1 MDGPCVVQYPKDG
14 IVPYAQNVTGEPFAV
29 GKWQTLIPGGQ
40 DAVILAYG
48 RMTLNAIQASE
59 LLVKCGLSVGV
70 IDCCSLKPMDMD
82 CLRALFARGAKL
94 ITVEEGEMI
103 GGFGSE
109 IARVCVEENAD
120 APIQII
126 GLENRFITHGSVPE
140 LLELKESWT
149 TRRKVM
155 SDKKRV
161 DVALVERGLAQSREK
176 AQALVMS
183 GVVYIGENKVDK
195 ASAQVTPEDE
205 LIVRQTGTGY
215 VSRGAL
221 KLEKGLA
228 VFGVEAKDRVAMDL
242 GASTGGFT
250 DVLLQNGAAHVY
262 AIDVGYG
269 QLDWKL
275 RNDPRVTVMERTNAR
290 YLTADDL
297 PLRPTLGVMDVSFI
311 SITKILPAAAAI
323 MGENGEFISLIKP
336 QFEAGRDRVGKKGVV
351 RDAQVHLDVVK
362 EILHFIDADMGW
374 TAQNLSFSPIKGPEG
389 NIEFLVHIL
398 PKERATHSVTE
409 QEAAEVVRQAHESL
423 GNA

>member
-1 MDGPCVVQYPKDG
+1 
-14 IVPYAQNVTGEPFAV
+14 
-29 GKWQTLIPGGQ
+29 
-40 DAVILAYG
+40 
-48 RMTLNAIQASE
+48 
-59 LLVKCGLSVGV
+59 
-70 IDCCSLKPMDMD
+70 
-82 CLRALFARGAKL
+82 
-94 ITVEEGEMI
+94 
-103 GGFGSE
+103 
-109 IARVCVEENAD
+109 
-120 APIQII
+120 
-126 GLENRFITHGSVPE
+126 
-140 LLELKESWT
+140 
-149 TRRKVM
+149 M

-195 ASAQVTPEDE
+195 ASMQVTPDDE

-228 VFGVEAKDRVAMDL
+228 VFNVAVKDRVAMDL

-275 RNDPRVTVMERTNAR
+275 RNDSRVTVMERTNAR
-290 YLTADDL
+290 YLKAEDL
-297 PLRPTLGVMDVSFI
+297 PLQPTLGVMDVSFI
-311 SITKILPAAAAI
+311 SITKILPSAAAI
-323 MGENGEFISLIKP
+323 MGEMGEFISLIKP

-362 EILHFIDADMGW
+362 EILSFIDQDMQW
-374 TAQNLSFSPIKGPEG
+374 TAQDLSFSPIKGPEG

-398 PKERATHSVTE
+398 PKSRATHSVTPE
-409 QEAAEVVRQAHESL
+409 EAAEVVRQAHEAL

>member
-1 MDGPCVVQYPKDG
+1 
-14 IVPYAQNVTGEPFAV
+14 
-29 GKWQTLIPGGQ
+29 
-40 DAVILAYG
+40 
-48 RMTLNAIQASE
+48 
-59 LLVKCGLSVGV
+59 
-70 IDCCSLKPMDMD
+70 
-82 CLRALFARGAKL
+82 
-94 ITVEEGEMI
+94 
-103 GGFGSE
+103 
-109 IARVCVEENAD
+109 
-120 APIQII
+120 
-126 GLENRFITHGSVPE
+126 
-140 LLELKESWT
+140 
-149 TRRKVM
+149 M

-195 ASAQVTPEDE
+195 ASAQVMPEDE

-275 RNDPRVTVMERTNAR
+275 RNDPRVTVMERKNAR

-389 NIEFLVHIL
+389 TIEFLVHIL

-409 QEAAEVVRQAHESL
+409 QEAAEVVCQAHESL

>member
-1 MDGPCVVQYPKDG
+1 
-14 IVPYAQNVTGEPFAV
+14 
-29 GKWQTLIPGGQ
+29 
-40 DAVILAYG
+40 
-48 RMTLNAIQASE
+48 
-59 LLVKCGLSVGV
+59 
-70 IDCCSLKPMDMD
+70 
-82 CLRALFARGAKL
+82 
-94 ITVEEGEMI
+94 
-103 GGFGSE
+103 
-109 IARVCVEENAD
+109 
-120 APIQII
+120 
-126 GLENRFITHGSVPE
+126 
-140 LLELKESWT
+140 
-149 TRRKVM
+149 M

-374 TAQNLSFSPIKGPEG
+374 TAQNLSFSPIMGPEG

>member
-1 MDGPCVVQYPKDG
+1 
-14 IVPYAQNVTGEPFAV
+14 
-29 GKWQTLIPGGQ
+29 
-40 DAVILAYG
+40 
-48 RMTLNAIQASE
+48 
-59 LLVKCGLSVGV
+59 
-70 IDCCSLKPMDMD
+70 
-82 CLRALFARGAKL
+82 
-94 ITVEEGEMI
+94 
-103 GGFGSE
+103 
-109 IARVCVEENAD
+109 
-120 APIQII
+120 
-126 GLENRFITHGSVPE
+126 
-140 LLELKESWT
+140 
-149 TRRKVM
+149 M

-195 ASAQVTPEDE
+195 ASAQLMPEDE

-409 QEAAEVVRQAHESL
+409 QEAAEVVCQAHESL

>member
-1 MDGPCVVQYPKDG
+1 
-14 IVPYAQNVTGEPFAV
+14 
-29 GKWQTLIPGGQ
+29 
-40 DAVILAYG
+40 
-48 RMTLNAIQASE
+48 
-59 LLVKCGLSVGV
+59 
-70 IDCCSLKPMDMD
+70 
-82 CLRALFARGAKL
+82 
-94 ITVEEGEMI
+94 
-103 GGFGSE
+103 
-109 IARVCVEENAD
+109 
-120 APIQII
+120 
-126 GLENRFITHGSVPE
+126 
-140 LLELKESWT
+140 
-149 TRRKVM
+149 M
-155 SDKKRV
+155 SDKRRV
-161 DVALVERGLAQSREK
+161 DVAPAERGLAQRRGK
-176 AQALVMS
+176 AQGLVMS

-205 LIVRQTGTGY
+205 LVVRQTGTGY

-228 VFGVEAKDRVAMDL
+228 VFGVEAKGRVAMDL

-250 DVLLQNGAAHVY
+250 DVLLPNGAAHVY

>member
-1 MDGPCVVQYPKDG
+1 
-14 IVPYAQNVTGEPFAV
+14 
-29 GKWQTLIPGGQ
+29 
-40 DAVILAYG
+40 
-48 RMTLNAIQASE
+48 
-59 LLVKCGLSVGV
+59 
-70 IDCCSLKPMDMD
+70 
-82 CLRALFARGAKL
+82 
-94 ITVEEGEMI
+94 
-103 GGFGSE
+103 
-109 IARVCVEENAD
+109 
-120 APIQII
+120 
-126 GLENRFITHGSVPE
+126 
-140 LLELKESWT
+140 
-149 TRRKVM
+149 M

-161 DVALVERGLAQSREK
+161 DVVLVERGLAQSREK

-195 ASAQVTPEDE
+195 ASAQVMPEDE

-362 EILHFIDADMGW
+362 EILHFIDADMDW

-409 QEAAEVVRQAHESL
+409 QEVAEVVRQAHESL

>member
-1 MDGPCVVQYPKDG
+1 
-14 IVPYAQNVTGEPFAV
+14 
-29 GKWQTLIPGGQ
+29 
-40 DAVILAYG
+40 
-48 RMTLNAIQASE
+48 
-59 LLVKCGLSVGV
+59 
-70 IDCCSLKPMDMD
+70 
-82 CLRALFARGAKL
+82 
-94 ITVEEGEMI
+94 
-103 GGFGSE
+103 
-109 IARVCVEENAD
+109 
-120 APIQII
+120 
-126 GLENRFITHGSVPE
+126 
-140 LLELKESWT
+140 
-149 TRRKVM
+149 M

-351 RDAQVHLDVVK
+351 REAQVHLDVVK
-362 EILHFIDADMGW
+362 EILHFIDTDMGW

-398 PKERATHSVTE
+398 PKARATHSVTE

>member
-1 MDGPCVVQYPKDG
+1 
-14 IVPYAQNVTGEPFAV
+14 
-29 GKWQTLIPGGQ
+29 
-40 DAVILAYG
+40 
-48 RMTLNAIQASE
+48 
-59 LLVKCGLSVGV
+59 
-70 IDCCSLKPMDMD
+70 
-82 CLRALFARGAKL
+82 
-94 ITVEEGEMI
+94 
-103 GGFGSE
+103 
-109 IARVCVEENAD
+109 
-120 APIQII
+120 
-126 GLENRFITHGSVPE
+126 
-140 LLELKESWT
+140 
-149 TRRKVM
+149 M

-195 ASAQVTPEDE
+195 ASAQVMPEDE

-374 TAQNLSFSPIKGPEG
+374 TAQDLSFSPIKGPEG

>member
-1 MDGPCVVQYPKDG
+1 
-14 IVPYAQNVTGEPFAV
+14 
-29 GKWQTLIPGGQ
+29 
-40 DAVILAYG
+40 
-48 RMTLNAIQASE
+48 
-59 LLVKCGLSVGV
+59 
-70 IDCCSLKPMDMD
+70 
-82 CLRALFARGAKL
+82 
-94 ITVEEGEMI
+94 
-103 GGFGSE
+103 
-109 IARVCVEENAD
+109 
-120 APIQII
+120 
-126 GLENRFITHGSVPE
+126 
-140 LLELKESWT
+140 
-149 TRRKVM
+149 M
-155 SDKKRV
+155 SDKKRG

-183 GVVYIGENKVDK
+183 GVVYIGENKVAK
-195 ASAQVTPEDE
+195 ASAQVMPEDE

>member
-1 MDGPCVVQYPKDG
+1 
-14 IVPYAQNVTGEPFAV
+14 
-29 GKWQTLIPGGQ
+29 
-40 DAVILAYG
+40 
-48 RMTLNAIQASE
+48 
-59 LLVKCGLSVGV
+59 
-70 IDCCSLKPMDMD
+70 
-82 CLRALFARGAKL
+82 
-94 ITVEEGEMI
+94 
-103 GGFGSE
+103 
-109 IARVCVEENAD
+109 
-120 APIQII
+120 
-126 GLENRFITHGSVPE
+126 
-140 LLELKESWT
+140 
-149 TRRKVM
+149 M

-195 ASAQVTPEDE
+195 ASTQVTPEDE

-228 VFGVEAKDRVAMDL
+228 VFDVKAKDRVAMDL

-297 PLRPTLGVMDVSFI
+297 PLKPTLGVMDVSFI

-323 MGENGEFISLIKP
+323 MGEDGEFISLIKP

-362 EILHFIDADMGW
+362 EILYFIDADMGW

-398 PKERATHSVTE
+398 PKSRATHSVTE

-423 GNA
+423 GNV

>member
-1 MDGPCVVQYPKDG
+1 
-14 IVPYAQNVTGEPFAV
+14 
-29 GKWQTLIPGGQ
+29 
-40 DAVILAYG
+40 
-48 RMTLNAIQASE
+48 
-59 LLVKCGLSVGV
+59 
-70 IDCCSLKPMDMD
+70 
-82 CLRALFARGAKL
+82 
-94 ITVEEGEMI
+94 
-103 GGFGSE
+103 
-109 IARVCVEENAD
+109 
-120 APIQII
+120 
-126 GLENRFITHGSVPE
+126 
-140 LLELKESWT
+140 
-149 TRRKVM
+149 M

-195 ASAQVTPEDE
+195 ASAQVMPEDE

-221 KLEKGLA
+221 KLEKGFA

-374 TAQNLSFSPIKGPEG
+374 MAQNLSFSPIKGPEG

>member
-1 MDGPCVVQYPKDG
+1 
-14 IVPYAQNVTGEPFAV
+14 
-29 GKWQTLIPGGQ
+29 
-40 DAVILAYG
+40 
-48 RMTLNAIQASE
+48 
-59 LLVKCGLSVGV
+59 
-70 IDCCSLKPMDMD
+70 
-82 CLRALFARGAKL
+82 
-94 ITVEEGEMI
+94 
-103 GGFGSE
+103 
-109 IARVCVEENAD
+109 
-120 APIQII
+120 
-126 GLENRFITHGSVPE
+126 
-140 LLELKESWT
+140 
-149 TRRKVM
+149 M

-195 ASAQVTPEDE
+195 ASAQVMPEDE

-221 KLEKGLA
+221 KLEKGLG
-228 VFGVEAKDRVAMDL
+228 VFGVEAKGRVAMDL

-297 PLRPTLGVMDVSFI
+297 PLRPTLGVVDVSFI

>member
-1 MDGPCVVQYPKDG
+1 
-14 IVPYAQNVTGEPFAV
+14 
-29 GKWQTLIPGGQ
+29 
-40 DAVILAYG
+40 
-48 RMTLNAIQASE
+48 
-59 LLVKCGLSVGV
+59 
-70 IDCCSLKPMDMD
+70 
-82 CLRALFARGAKL
+82 
-94 ITVEEGEMI
+94 
-103 GGFGSE
+103 
-109 IARVCVEENAD
+109 
-120 APIQII
+120 
-126 GLENRFITHGSVPE
+126 
-140 LLELKESWT
+140 
-149 TRRKVM
+149 M

-195 ASAQVTPEDE
+195 ASAQVTPEVE

>member
-1 MDGPCVVQYPKDG
+1 
-14 IVPYAQNVTGEPFAV
+14 
-29 GKWQTLIPGGQ
+29 
-40 DAVILAYG
+40 
-48 RMTLNAIQASE
+48 
-59 LLVKCGLSVGV
+59 
-70 IDCCSLKPMDMD
+70 
-82 CLRALFARGAKL
+82 
-94 ITVEEGEMI
+94 
-103 GGFGSE
+103 
-109 IARVCVEENAD
+109 
-120 APIQII
+120 
-126 GLENRFITHGSVPE
+126 
-140 LLELKESWT
+140 
-149 TRRKVM
+149 M

-161 DVALVERGLAQSREK
+161 DVALVERGLAQSRER

-195 ASAQVTPEDE
+195 ASAQVTPKDE

>member
-1 MDGPCVVQYPKDG
+1 
-14 IVPYAQNVTGEPFAV
+14 
-29 GKWQTLIPGGQ
+29 
-40 DAVILAYG
+40 
-48 RMTLNAIQASE
+48 
-59 LLVKCGLSVGV
+59 
-70 IDCCSLKPMDMD
+70 
-82 CLRALFARGAKL
+82 
-94 ITVEEGEMI
+94 
-103 GGFGSE
+103 
-109 IARVCVEENAD
+109 
-120 APIQII
+120 
-126 GLENRFITHGSVPE
+126 
-140 LLELKESWT
+140 
-149 TRRKVM
+149 M

-161 DVALVERGLAQSREK
+161 DVALVECGLAQSREK

-195 ASAQVTPEDE
+195 ASAQVMPEDE

-290 YLTADDL
+290 YLTVDDL

-311 SITKILPAAAAI
+311 SITKILPAASAI
-323 MGENGEFISLIKP
+323 MGEIGEFISLIKP

>member
-1 MDGPCVVQYPKDG
+1 
-14 IVPYAQNVTGEPFAV
+14 
-29 GKWQTLIPGGQ
+29 
-40 DAVILAYG
+40 
-48 RMTLNAIQASE
+48 
-59 LLVKCGLSVGV
+59 
-70 IDCCSLKPMDMD
+70 
-82 CLRALFARGAKL
+82 
-94 ITVEEGEMI
+94 
-103 GGFGSE
+103 
-109 IARVCVEENAD
+109 
-120 APIQII
+120 
-126 GLENRFITHGSVPE
+126 
-140 LLELKESWT
+140 
-149 TRRKVM
+149 M

-398 PKERATHSVTE
+398 PKESATHSVTE

>member
-1 MDGPCVVQYPKDG
+1 
-14 IVPYAQNVTGEPFAV
+14 
-29 GKWQTLIPGGQ
+29 
-40 DAVILAYG
+40 
-48 RMTLNAIQASE
+48 
-59 LLVKCGLSVGV
+59 
-70 IDCCSLKPMDMD
+70 
-82 CLRALFARGAKL
+82 
-94 ITVEEGEMI
+94 
-103 GGFGSE
+103 
-109 IARVCVEENAD
+109 
-120 APIQII
+120 
-126 GLENRFITHGSVPE
+126 
-140 LLELKESWT
+140 
-149 TRRKVM
+149 M
-155 SDKKRV
+155 SGKKRV

-195 ASAQVTPEDE
+195 ASMQVTPDDE

-228 VFGVEAKDRVAMDL
+228 VFNVDVKDRIAMDL

-275 RNDPRVTVMERTNAR
+275 RNDSRVTVMERTNAR
-290 YLTADDL
+290 YLKAEDL
-297 PLRPTLGVMDVSFI
+297 PLQPTLGVMDVSFI
-311 SITKILPAAAAI
+311 SITKILPSAAAI
-323 MGENGEFISLIKP
+323 MGEMGEFISLIKP

-362 EILHFIDADMGW
+362 EILSFIDQDMQW
-374 TAQNLSFSPIKGPEG
+374 TAQDLSFSPIKGPEG

-398 PKERATHSVTE
+398 PKSRATHSVTPE
-409 QEAAEVVRQAHESL
+409 EATEVVRQAHEAL
-423 GNA
+423 GNV

>member
-1 MDGPCVVQYPKDG
+1 
-14 IVPYAQNVTGEPFAV
+14 
-29 GKWQTLIPGGQ
+29 
-40 DAVILAYG
+40 
-48 RMTLNAIQASE
+48 
-59 LLVKCGLSVGV
+59 
-70 IDCCSLKPMDMD
+70 
-82 CLRALFARGAKL
+82 
-94 ITVEEGEMI
+94 
-103 GGFGSE
+103 
-109 IARVCVEENAD
+109 
-120 APIQII
+120 
-126 GLENRFITHGSVPE
+126 
-140 LLELKESWT
+140 
-149 TRRKVM
+149 M

-290 YLTADDL
+290 YLTVDDL
-297 PLRPTLGVMDVSFI
+297 PLHPTLGVMDVSFI

>member
-1 MDGPCVVQYPKDG
+1 
-14 IVPYAQNVTGEPFAV
+14 
-29 GKWQTLIPGGQ
+29 
-40 DAVILAYG
+40 
-48 RMTLNAIQASE
+48 
-59 LLVKCGLSVGV
+59 
-70 IDCCSLKPMDMD
+70 
-82 CLRALFARGAKL
+82 
-94 ITVEEGEMI
+94 
-103 GGFGSE
+103 
-109 IARVCVEENAD
+109 
-120 APIQII
+120 
-126 GLENRFITHGSVPE
+126 
-140 LLELKESWT
+140 
-149 TRRKVM
+149 M

-195 ASAQVTPEDE
+195 ASAQVMPEDE

-275 RNDPRVTVMERTNAR
+275 RNDPRVMVMERTNAR